1 MLSVRFAGYYEQDAF
16 ARLRRN
22 YRGCKNTPKWCVA
35 VDSRTQ
41 TAMQESL
48 AMNTFAYDT
57 RHVFH
62 NAGHG
67 LWQRLVALSCYA
79 SVPAG
84 SSVTVMRSYPG
95 NIEMWRR
102 EMTSVLDNFNFVMP
116 SSTNQFKC
124 ESAKWLIKCQIW
136 LSVLHIDDI
145 SRRWHQ
151 DEWWKKKK
159 SSSRGVAWW
168 CHRSQN
174 FFAKL
179 WPHNVRRHNVV
190 WWYRHIALQLGQRLP
205 DHRCYA
211 KPGELPLILEALQ
224 NYIRCRELSKNGGAA
239 SIHSKLIIT
248 KLHLTLK

>member
-1 MLSVRFAGYYEQDAF
+1 MGALLATLLSSRIQQCSLLTVSLLRSWNRTVIHMLSVRFAGYYEQDAF

-48 AMNTFAYDT
+48 AMNASAYVT
-57 RHVFH
+57 RRVFH

-116 SSTNQFKC
+116 SSTRQF
-124 ESAKWLIKCQIW
+124 
-136 LSVLHIDDI
+136 
-145 SRRWHQ
+145 
-151 DEWWKKKK
+151 
-159 SSSRGVAWW
+159 
-168 CHRSQN
+168 
-174 FFAKL
+174 
-179 WPHNVRRHNVV
+179 
-190 WWYRHIALQLGQRLP
+190 
-205 DHRCYA
+205 
-211 KPGELPLILEALQ
+211 
-224 NYIRCRELSKNGGAA
+224 
-239 SIHSKLIIT
+239 
-248 KLHLTLK
+248 